1 MRKKRLVFI
10 VSYKSS
16 KKIQNIFNKISKI
29 KKFKF
34 YDIYISDDNSTD
46 DTINYLKK
54 IKKKNTRISINK
66 KNLGYGGNIKKCLKY
81 AIRNNYDEAV
91 MIHGDDQ
98 YHVKY
103 TPALFE
109 LLNNKKFAAV
119 TGSRM
124 KIKKNAFKG
133 KMPLYKFLGNIFLT
147 FMFNVIFKTNFTD
160 CHTGLWGYKLSEI
173 KKIDLDKLDNGYN
186 FDSQLRINLI
196 IKNLKIREIPI
207 ETYYR
212 DEHSSYHVK
221 YSLNFIKELFIYR

>member
-16 KKIQNIFNKISKI
+16 KKIQNIFDKISRI

-34 YDIYISDDNSTD
+34 YDIYISDDNSPD
-46 DTINYLKK
+46 DTINYLRK
-54 IKKKNTRISINK
+54 IKKKNIQISLNK
-66 KNLGYGGNIKKCLKY
+66 KNLGYGGNIKKCLRY
-81 AIRNNYDEAV
+81 AIRNKYEEAV

-103 TPALFE
+103 TPVLFK
-109 LLNNKKFAAV
+109 LLNNNKIAAV

-160 CHTGLWGYKLSEI
+160 CHTGLWSYKLSEI
-173 KKIDLDKLDNGYN
+173 KKINLDKLDNGYN

-196 IKNLKIREIPI
+196 TKNLKIKEIPI

-221 YSLNFIKELFIYR
+221 YSLNFIKELFTYR

>member
-16 KKIQNIFNKISKI
+16 KKIQNIFDKISRI

-34 YDIYISDDNSTD
+34 YDIYISDDNSPD
-46 DTINYLKK
+46 DTINYLRK
-54 IKKKNTRISINK
+54 IKKKNIQISLNK
-66 KNLGYGGNIKKCLKY
+66 KNLGYGGNIKKCLRY
-81 AIRNNYDEAV
+81 AIRNKYEEAV

-103 TPALFE
+103 TPVLFK
-109 LLNNKKFAAV
+109 LLNNNKIAAV

-160 CHTGLWGYKLSEI
+160 CHTGLWGYKLREI
-173 KKIDLDKLDNGYN
+173 KKINLDKLDNGYN

-196 IKNLKIREIPI
+196 TKNLKIKEIPI

-221 YSLNFIKELFIYR
+221 YSLNFIKELFTYR

>member
-16 KKIQNIFNKISKI
+16 KKIQNIFDKISRI

-34 YDIYISDDNSTD
+34 YDIYISDDNSPD

-54 IKKKNTRISINK
+54 IKKKNIQISLNK
-66 KNLGYGGNIKKCLKY
+66 KNLGYGGNIKKCLRY
-81 AIRNNYDEAV
+81 AIRNKYEEAV

-103 TPALFE
+103 TPALFK
-109 LLNNKKFAAV
+109 LLNGKKFAAV

-133 KMPLYKFLGNIFLT
+133 KMPIYKFLGNIFLT

-160 CHTGLWGYKLSEI
+160 CHTGLWGYNLSEI
-173 KKIDLDKLDNGYN
+173 KKINLDKLDNGYN

-196 IKNLKIREIPI
+196 TKNLKIKEIPI
-207 ETYYR
+207 ETHYR

-221 YSLNFIKELFIYR
+221 YSLNFIKELFAYR